1 MSELHIL
8 VEAAQQGDLSA
19 FGQIV
24 TRFQDMAFA
33 IGYDRLGNA
42 QQAEDV
48 AQEAFLECYVN
59 LSKLNQAAAF
69 PGWFRTIVQRQCSRV
84 TRRKALTIE
93 PLDSANE
100 LPTTE
105 LDPSALAQLGE
116 MRQRIH
122 ATIQGM
128 SDNER
133 QVTLLYYIADYSQQE
148 IADILDV
155 RVSTVKSRLHT
166 ARTYLRERMI
176 EMVQENLQEQRPSK
190 DEKFASRVM
199 DIIQATEQSDLSKL
213 KALLKREPEL
223 AKTRNATGR
232 TLLHI
237 ITEWP
242 SHKPNRTPMIK
253 LLLQAGA
260 DPNARFE
267 GEHRE
272 TPLHWAASAD
282 DVEAIDALLD
292 GGAEI
297 DADGAVISEGTPLT
311 DAVFFLQLNAAQ
323 RLIER
328 GATVNLPLAAGMGRL
343 DLMQEFFTESGNL
356 KKSAKELCPSDEPQ
370 DGVLV
375 SDEANRVLEEAFAYA
390 CLAGQVDVARFLL
403 ERGVDV
409 NSQTLDEH
417 SLRTGL
423 HWAVYRN
430 QPEMV
435 RFLIEKGAD
444 LTVRDQ
450 TYDATPRDWAIHH
463 ELSEVEDILASAMAQ
478 RAL

>member
-1 MSELHIL
+1 M
-8 VEAAQQGDLSA
+8 
-19 FGQIV
+19 
-24 TRFQDMAFA
+24 
-33 IGYDRLGNA
+33 
-42 QQAEDV
+42 
-48 AQEAFLECYVN
+48 
-59 LSKLNQAAAF
+59 
-69 PGWFRTIVQRQCSRV
+69 
-84 TRRKALTIE
+84 
-93 PLDSANE
+93 
-100 LPTTE
+100 
-105 LDPSALAQLGE
+105 
-116 MRQRIH
+116 
-122 ATIQGM
+122 
-128 SDNER
+128 
-133 QVTLLYYIADYSQQE
+133 
-148 IADILDV
+148 
-155 RVSTVKSRLHT
+155 
-166 ARTYLRERMI
+166 
-176 EMVQENLQEQRPSK
+176 
-190 DEKFASRVM
+190 
-199 DIIQATEQSDLSKL
+199 
-213 KALLKREPEL
+213 
-223 AKTRNATGR
+223 
-232 TLLHI
+232 
-237 ITEWP
+237 
-242 SHKPNRTPMIK
+242 
-253 LLLQAGA
+253 
-260 DPNARFE
+260 
-267 GEHRE
+267 
-272 TPLHWAASAD
+272 
-282 DVEAIDALLD
+282 
-292 GGAEI
+292 
-297 DADGAVISEGTPLT
+297 
-311 DAVFFLQLNAAQ
+311 
-323 RLIER
+323 IER